1 MEYNKTLQGWK
12 KKELIAS
19 DLVNISNKIL
29 IDKGVELVFLR
40 KHLIDLGHPVIGDN
54 KYFIKKK
61 SKNNRL
67 LLHAY
72 EIKFMLNSKKYSFK
86 ANIPDY
92 FKDFLIKNNLM
103 LKNF

>member
-40 KHLIDLGHPVIGDN
+40 KHLIIL
-54 KYFIKKK
+54 
-61 SKNNRL
+61 
-67 LLHAY
+67 
-72 EIKFMLNSKKYSFK
+72 
-86 ANIPDY
+86 
-92 FKDFLIKNNLM
+92 
-103 LKNF
+103 